1 VTEQGTLEGAERSD
15 DNVSVI
21 DFTCEGEVA
30 DFNIRFLGYLFID
43 PKDFLTLLFVPAN
56 NENLGFLD
64 LWVDPQHCSNRE
76 GTCPALVI
84 LALDDKVN
92 EFIVFVLAGDHGNC
106 YTLKRRRQEKFKLI
120 DNAFVDIF
128 WYGH

>member
-1 VTEQGTLEGAERSD
+1 MT
-15 DNVSVI
+15 
-21 DFTCEGEVA
+21 
-30 DFNIRFLGYLFID
+30 
-43 PKDFLTLLFVPAN
+43 N

-92 EFIVFVLAGDHGNC
+92 EFIVFVLAGDHRNC
-106 YTLKRRRQEKFKLI
+106 DTLNYRRREEAKLLN
-120 DNAFVDIF
+120 NAFEDVFRDGHMIF
-128 WYGH
+128 ILPGTLLVEEG